1 MYLLFIYLYFLFYF
15 VRKLKLDVKNH
26 NNLENKSKKII
37 QEEKQLKANI
47 EHTNA
52 QIKKLE
58 NSIKLEQKKVKF

>member
-1 MYLLFIYLYFLFYF
+1 LFFFF
-15 VRKLKLDVKNH
+15 RKLKLDVKNH
-26 NNLENKSKKII
+26 NNLEDKSKKII

-47 EHTNA
+47 VYTNA